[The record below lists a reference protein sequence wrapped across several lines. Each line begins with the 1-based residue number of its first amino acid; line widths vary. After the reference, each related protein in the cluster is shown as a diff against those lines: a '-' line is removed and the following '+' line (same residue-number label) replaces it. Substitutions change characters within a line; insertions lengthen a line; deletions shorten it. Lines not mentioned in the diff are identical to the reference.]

1 MSGVATQLF
10 EEFGSSEVRS
20 RRGRCFTQVEF
31 KLKYISRFLTLLTR
45 QRLSNQQAINFTA
58 LQDLLNPILE
68 TAGVSARSNHVN
80 SGSDELLATVLPEE
94 GDFSINMDDTHRRNP
109 PDRSILDNARKHL
122 LEEGWAVIPNVLSPD
137 ESKNVLSR
145 LWQAKEVSE
154 ARGDQ
159 TRMAHLDPNESNIRV
174 FYLMELDK
182 IFRELI
188 SHPVAIEMVKA
199 VLGDNFLISNFTAN
213 IARPGSQPMAL
224 HSDQSIVM
232 PDPWKQTWAINCIWC
247 LTDVYKENGATMFI
261 PGSNKWVFREDIP
274 QDAPKLLKPF
284 EAPAG
289 SIILMDGRV

>member
-1 MSGVATQLF
+1 MNDT
-10 EEFGSSEVRS
+10 SSRP
-20 RRGRCFTQVEF
+20 
-31 KLKYISRFLTLLTR
+31 LL
-45 QRLSNQQAINFTA
+45 
-58 LQDLLNPILE
+58 
-68 TAGVSARSNHVN
+68 
-80 SGSDELLATVLPEE
+80 
-94 GDFSINMDDTHRRNP
+94 
-109 PDRSILDNARKHL
+109 DRSILENARKHL

-137 ESKNVLSR
+137 ESRNVLSR
-145 LWQAKEVSE
+145 LWQAKEASE

-174 FYLMELDK
+174 FYLMELDE
-182 IFRELI
+182 IFRKLI

-199 VLGDNFLISNFTAN
+199 VLGENFLISNFTAN
-213 IARPGSQPMAL
+213 IARPGSQSMAL

-261 PGSNKWVFREDIP
+261 PGSNKWVFREDIS

-289 SIILMDGRV
+289 SIILMDGRVWHTSGSNVTADQDRALLFGYYTAGFLRQQVNWTAKLSRGLQDTVSEDMKRWLGLYPEANTGGAGDLRYMTIQYPDTETAA